1 MRKVAP
7 VVLLR
12 VLIISLIQLVCVG
25 VWALFFLTLTEAN
38 SDSDGAIL
46 YIFVMLFLIGIMALH
61 FPLSNYICERKKDFT
76 SCFYGTKISENNVY
90 SIVNQTYS
98 KMKSII
104 VVAHLAAIVLFNFVC
119 GLLKSDSGAI
129 ALILTFSTN
138 VFRWIFRITGTVC
151 FIISMFRYC
160 GADFK
165 ATVTVCPKCGR
176 VTGYYAHITQTIVE
190 SWKET
195 NYKTSSYTTREKVGE
210 VYDSDGNSC
219 DVYGDVEHI
228 SDDSYDVYHP
238 GLYEYEYQCVLCGYK
253 YKKRESH

>member
-12 VLIISLIQLVCVG
+12 VLIISLIQFACVG
-25 VWALFFLTLTEAN
+25 LWALFFVTLTEAN
-38 SDSDGAIL
+38 SGSDGL
-46 YIFVMLFLIGIMALH
+46 YIFVLLIFIGIMALY

-98 KMKSII
+98 KLKSII
-104 VVAHLAAIVLFNFVC
+104 VIAHLAAIVVFNFAC
-119 GLLKSDSGAI
+119 GLLKSDSGSI

-138 VFRWIFRITGTVC
+138 VFRWIFRIAGTVC

-165 ATVTVCPKCGR
+165 STVTVCPKCGR

-195 NYKTSSYTTREKVGE
+195 NFKISSYTTREKIGE
-210 VYDSDGNSC
+210 LQDSDGNSC

>member
-1 MRKVAP
+1 MRKVAF

-12 VLIISLIQLVCVG
+12 VLLISLIQFVCVG
-25 VWALFFLTLTEAN
+25 SWALFFVTLTEAN
-38 SDSDGAIL
+38 SGSDGAIL
-46 YIFVMLFLIGIMALH
+46 YIFVVLFLIGIMALH
-61 FPLSNYICERKKDFT
+61 FPLSNYICEMKKDFT

-104 VVAHLAAIVLFNFVC
+104 VIAHLAAIVLFNFAC
-119 GLLKSDSGAI
+119 GLLKSDSGYI

-165 ATVTVCPKCGR
+165 ATVTVCPKCGK

-195 NYKTSSYTTREKVGE
+195 NYKISSYTTREKVGK